1 MLGKIKPFF
10 KETVVEAKKVDWPS
24 RQETLRYTGI
34 VVGICLAVALF
45 LGGLDFVF
53 VRLLG
58 LFIF

>member
-1 MLGKIKPFF
+1 MMTKMKMFF
-10 KETVVEAKKVDWPS
+10 KETIVEAKKVDWPN
-24 RQETLRYTGI
+24 RRETLRYTGI
-34 VVGICLAVALF
+34 VVGISLGVALF